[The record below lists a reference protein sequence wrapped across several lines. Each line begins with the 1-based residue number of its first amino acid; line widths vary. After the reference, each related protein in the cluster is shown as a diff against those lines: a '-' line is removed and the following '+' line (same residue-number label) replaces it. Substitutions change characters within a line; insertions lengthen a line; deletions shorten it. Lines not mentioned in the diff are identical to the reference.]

1 MIELFCC
8 DKWYKFKEDSVD
20 KWLNNASPKD
30 VEFYNMLKFKP
41 FLVTA
46 LTQDG
51 SVERVKTFNG
61 VSIDADDFDQWC
73 ILNDA
78 DRCYLEEA
86 TVDKIYP
93 MTTADKLELIERL
106 ISEIKAEL

>member
-20 KWLNNASPKD
+20 KWLNNASSKD

-61 VSIDADDFDQWC
+61 VSIDADDFDQLF